1 MFVKRSEVIIKQFE
15 EKDIIR
21 VFAGA
26 NFFGQESSGVW
37 QIRGNGVLL
46 LTPDELYFEMWM
58 PKRKTSIPIPSI
70 IKVEATKWHIG
81 KTKNRLL
88 LKVIFTNESG
98 QTDSAAWLVR
108 DLDQWINAIQKL
120 INKE

>member
-1 MFVKRSEVIIKQFE
+1 MFVKRSETIIKQFDD
-15 EKDIIR
+15 KDIIR

-46 LTPDELYFEMWM
+46 LTSDELFFEMWM
-58 PKRKTSIPIPSI
+58 PKRKTSIPISSI
-70 IKVEATKWHIG
+70 IKVDTTKWHLG

-88 LKVIFTNESG
+88 LKVIFTNENG
-98 QTDSAAWLVR
+98 QTDSAAWLIR
-108 DLDQWINAIQKL
+108 DLDQWL
-120 INKE
+120 ISIKGLIERK